1 MPASKD
7 ICQGYGFRIGTQF
20 YVPFP
25 DLFHRAIMM
34 SGSAYADWAMVEDPV
49 HFAVK
54 LASSL
59 NCTIPRYLGS
69 LSMVEFLFHPLIKM
83 RSRNMLKDHEDILK
97 CLRGRN
103 VDDLTKFKFETPSF
117 LTAMGPSRDG
127 VLIPA
132 DFGIDNNNIRKRA
145 HSSTYQVDSSVF
157 VSVFC
162 HLSRGR

>member
-1 MPASKD
+1 
-7 ICQGYGFRIGTQF
+7 
-20 YVPFP
+20 
-25 DLFHRAIMM
+25 
-34 SGSAYADWAMVEDPV
+34 
-49 HFAVK
+49 
-54 LASSL
+54 
-59 NCTIPRYLGS
+59 
-69 LSMVEFLFHPLIKM
+69 M